1 MRKEIKMVRAQLERC
16 DRMDE
21 LIKEM
26 KRSAREML
34 LYSREL

>member
-1 MRKEIKMVRAQLERC
+1 MRRDMKMVKAQLERC
-16 DRMDE
+16 DRMDV
-21 LIKEM
+21 LIREM